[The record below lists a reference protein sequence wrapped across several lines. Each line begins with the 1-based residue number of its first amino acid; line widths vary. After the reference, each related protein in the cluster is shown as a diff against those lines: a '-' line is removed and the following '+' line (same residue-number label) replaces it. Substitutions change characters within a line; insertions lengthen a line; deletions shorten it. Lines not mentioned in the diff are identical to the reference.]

1 MATSTTPDHNSIAVI
16 VPIKDFRQ
24 AKHRLSDRLDA
35 EARES
40 LARKMA
46 ERVLSAAKNF
56 TIHVACNDDEVAK
69 WAASLGVE
77 VIWVEQEGLNPAV
90 SHAAQ
95 QVAGDFPH
103 MTIVHADLP
112 QAQSLDGIARAH
124 AVSIVPARHKQG
136 TNVLS
141 LPTGTSF
148 EFQYGANS
156 LYLHMNEAVRQDLDL
171 RVLQIAHLQW
181 DIDTP
186 EDLDGF
192 LERTDSDFSQ

>member
-112 QAQSLDGIARAH
+112 QAKSLDGIARAN
-124 AVSIVPARHKQG
+124 AVSIVPDRHKQG

-192 LERTDSDFSQ
+192 LESTDSDFSQ

>member
-1 MATSTTPDHNSIAVI
+1 MATSSTPDRNSVAVI

-24 AKHRLSDRLDA
+24 AKHRLSDRLSA

-40 LARKMA
+40 LARSMA
-46 ERVLSAAKNF
+46 EKVVAAAQNF
-56 TIHVACNDDEVAK
+56 TVHVACSDDAVAD
-69 WAASLGVE
+69 WATALGVQ
-77 VIWVEQEGLNPAV
+77 VIWIEQDGLNPAV
-90 SHAAQ
+90 KEAAL
-95 QVAGDFPH
+95 QVATDFSH

-112 QAQSLDGIARAH
+112 QAESLDGIATANT
-124 AVSIVPARHKQG
+124 VSIVPDRHKQG

>member
-1 MATSTTPDHNSIAVI
+1 MAASNTPDHTSVAVI
-16 VPIKDFRQ
+16 VPIKDFRR

-35 EARES
+35 QARES
-40 LARKMA
+40 LARSMA

-56 TIHVACNDDEVAK
+56 TVHVACNDDEVAN
-69 WAASLGVE
+69 WATSLGAQ
-77 VIWVEQEGLNPAV
+77 VIWVEQDGLNPAV
-90 SHAAQ
+90 SHAAR
-95 QVAGDFPH
+95 QVEGEFSH

-112 QAQSLDGIARAH
+112 QAQSLDGIARTN
-124 AVSIVPARHKQG
+124 AVSIVPDRHKQG

-156 LYLHMNEAVRQDLDL
+156 LYLHMNEAVRRNLDL
-171 RVLQIAHLQW
+171 KVLQIEHLQW

-192 LERTDSDFSQ
+192 LERSDSDFSQ